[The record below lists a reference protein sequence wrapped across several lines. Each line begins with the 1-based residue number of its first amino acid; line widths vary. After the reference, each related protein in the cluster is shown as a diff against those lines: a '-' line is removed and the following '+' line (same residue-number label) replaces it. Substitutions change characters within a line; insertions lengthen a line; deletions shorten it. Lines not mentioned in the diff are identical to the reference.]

1 MVCGILSL
9 AVPEIFHQFG
19 KYNSITNNS
28 EACIAQYYLPAL
40 IGGCVKFNASHAWS
54 GWQFI
59 SGDEEWKVEVCQ
71 DNEKHCF
78 QMVGH
83 TPWGGHG

>member
-1 MVCGILSL
+1 MHCNALFASSNWWMCEIQGFPCMGKD
-9 AVPEIFHQFG
+9 AVVG
-19 KYNSITNNS
+19 K
-28 EACIAQYYLPAL
+28 
-40 IGGCVKFNASHAWS
+40 
-54 GWQFI
+54 FI